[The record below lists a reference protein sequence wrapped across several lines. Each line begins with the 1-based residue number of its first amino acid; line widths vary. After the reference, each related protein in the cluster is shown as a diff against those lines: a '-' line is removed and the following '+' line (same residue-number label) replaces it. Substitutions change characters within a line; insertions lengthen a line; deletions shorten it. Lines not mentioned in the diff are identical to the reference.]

1 MVFDNMKWQLTG
13 QSVWE
18 PGKPLRYRL
27 ILCLFCSILPAF
39 SRLSRDFWKQRYF
52 CLLKPQCVSLPW
64 VCQIAFWTDLHFWHL
79 EWCLAKFPQCMYSG
93 KNIFLVLLF
102 QPAQWWFFFR
112 IPSFYAVK
120 NKECFL
126 LLYPMGIED
135 SSVQTYGIHIF
146 LK

>member
-1 MVFDNMKWQLTG
+1 MKWQLTG

-102 QPAQWWFFFR
+102 QPAQWWFFSGSLVSVLLKIRSAFYSYIPWELKTAQFR
-112 IPSFYAVK
+112 PTGFT
-120 NKECFL
+120 CFWSK
-126 LLYPMGIED
+126 I
-135 SSVQTYGIHIF
+135 
-146 LK
+146 